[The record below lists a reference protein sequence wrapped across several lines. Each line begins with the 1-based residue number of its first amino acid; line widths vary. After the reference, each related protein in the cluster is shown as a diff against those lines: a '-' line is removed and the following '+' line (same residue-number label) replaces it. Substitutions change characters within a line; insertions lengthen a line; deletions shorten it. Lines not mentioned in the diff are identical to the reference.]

1 MSRFYSVRGNTV
13 WQAGDFDGN
22 FLLQLNAQRENCR
35 RDAQVRMQSEIG
47 MDDIKEQTE
56 NPPCSFDN
64 GVSVRAG
71 KICIFE
77 GEDNTNVPNCYI
89 SQEQFYL

>member
-13 WQAGDFDGN
+13 WQAGDFDEN
-22 FLLQLNAQRENCR
+22 FLLRLNAPQENCR
-35 RDAQVRMQSEIG
+35 RDGQVRMQSEVG

-56 NPPCSFDN
+56 NPSCSFDN

-77 GEDNTNVPNCYI
+77 GEDNKNVPNGYI
-89 SQEQFYL
+89 SQGPFYL